1 VSSLGDQK
9 FIILVDRATDDEL
22 NAAHEQIKKKAGG
35 WWHRYT
41 NTWIVG
47 GLTEKAWRDLVRPV
61 LTGISSSVLVM
72 KLPDAGDRRWAYY
85 GENVEERMRWLHR
98 NYTN

>member
-1 VSSLGDQK
+1 MSDSA
-9 FIILVDRATDDEL
+9 FIIVIDRATDDEL
-22 NAAHEQIKKKAGG
+22 NTAHEAIKSKADG

-47 GLTEKAWRDLVRPV
+47 GLTASEWRDLVKRV
-61 LTGISSSVLVM
+61 LISDSASVLVL
-72 KLPDAGDRRWAYY
+72 KLPEAEDRRWAYY
-85 GENVEERMRWLHR
+85 GPRAEERMGWLHR